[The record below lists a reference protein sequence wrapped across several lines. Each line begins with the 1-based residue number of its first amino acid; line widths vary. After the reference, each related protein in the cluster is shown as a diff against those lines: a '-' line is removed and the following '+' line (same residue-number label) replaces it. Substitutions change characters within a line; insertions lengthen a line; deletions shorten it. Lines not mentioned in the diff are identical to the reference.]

1 MGEFVYRV
9 PGTNFGFTPEIMD
22 AVRVESVSLFDV
34 EPGTKIDLD
43 LSFDDDGRR
52 TGRVALEVTRPAR
65 REDWD
70 RGSFTVTEAEFSFTH
85 PLSDLVG
92 RTGSIDAAIDF
103 VAGDPHS
110 VRLGQAAHISRGR
123 HLVMNFDIPDKPDY
137 VNKLV
142 PFVLDFDVTPPQT

>member
-9 PGTNFGFTPEIMD
+9 PGTHFGFTPEIMD
-22 AVRVESVSLFDV
+22 AIRAESVSLFDI
-34 EPGTKIDLD
+34 EPGTRIDLD

-52 TGRVALEVTRPAR
+52 TGKVALEVTRPAR

-70 RGSFTVTEAEFSFTH
+70 RGSFTVTEADFSFSH

-92 RTGSIDAAIDF
+92 RTGYVDAAIDF
-103 VAGDPHS
+103 IDGDPPS
-110 VRLGQAAHISRGR
+110 IGPARVAHISRGR
-123 HLVMNFDIPDKPDY
+123 HLVMNFDIPGEPDY

-142 PFVLDFDVTPPQT
+142 PFVLGFDVTPPQT